1 MGTDRRQHQGSRE
14 SQELEL
20 YLHIPFCIRKCFYCD
35 FLSEQGSPE
44 QIADY
49 VNWLC
54 REIKAWGQVLKG
66 EGTYRISSIFIGGG
80 TPSCLNGEQIAR
92 LGDILQSSFSVEE
105 EAEITIEAN
114 PGTIQPDTVKSWRRI
129 GINRI
134 SLGLQSAQ
142 DRELKRLGRIHNWQ
156 QFLESFRLV
165 REEGFGNINID
176 LMAGIP
182 EQTGASY
189 RDTLQKV
196 TELEPEHISSY
207 SLIVEPGT
215 PFYQWQEEGRLEV
228 VSEET
233 DREMYQFTKQFLQD
247 RGYRR
252 YEISNYAREGKE
264 CRHNIGYWRGTQYL
278 GLGLGASSFL
288 GNYRFSNPREMAVYC
303 RYIEELSHGR
313 DFRELSLLD
322 PEWEEEERRM
332 EEFMFLG
339 LRMQDGVSAK
349 EFYGLFGRNM
359 SEVYGDVISAL
370 KKKKLLAE
378 DSFHDRIYLTDHG
391 IDLSNIVL
399 AEFLLD

>member
-252 YEISNYAREGKE
+252 YEISKYAREGK
-264 CRHNIGYWRGTQYL
+264 
-278 GLGLGASSFL
+278 
-288 GNYRFSNPREMAVYC
+288 
-303 RYIEELSHGR
+303 
-313 DFRELSLLD
+313 
-322 PEWEEEERRM
+322 
-332 EEFMFLG
+332 
-339 LRMQDGVSAK
+339 
-349 EFYGLFGRNM
+349 
-359 SEVYGDVISAL
+359 
-370 KKKKLLAE
+370 
-378 DSFHDRIYLTDHG
+378 
-391 IDLSNIVL
+391 
-399 AEFLLD
+399 